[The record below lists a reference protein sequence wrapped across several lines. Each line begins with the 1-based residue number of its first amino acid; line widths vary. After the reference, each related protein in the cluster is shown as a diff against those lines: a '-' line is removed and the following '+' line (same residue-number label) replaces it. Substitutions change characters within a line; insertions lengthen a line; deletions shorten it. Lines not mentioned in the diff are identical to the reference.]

1 MAGINNKTLGDEPL
15 RVILDQGQA
24 LGRLQLRRPGVGFG
38 LPSVPQGQEE
48 EMLLSDG
55 GRR

>member
-38 LPSVPQGQEE
+38 LPSVPQGQGE